1 MRDTIP
7 FGNRRMS
14 ETGEHM
20 DVTRIGV
27 VGAGTMG
34 RGIAQVCAAS
44 GFDVVMSDVGADA
57 VAAGLAAIEKQL
69 SRAVEKERMSAA
81 EKDALLSRI
90 VTVTG
95 VEAMA
100 GVDVC
105 IEAATE
111 NPEVKLDLFRALEFV
126 CREDVILAS
135 NTSSISLTKI
145 AGACVRP
152 ERVIGM
158 HFFNPVPL
166 MKLVEII
173 RAMQTS
179 DATFEAA
186 KALADRLGK
195 TAVAVADSPG
205 FVVNRMLVPMIN
217 EAVFAYSEGLASAEE
232 IDLAMQ
238 LGLSH
243 PIGPLRLADLIGIDV
258 CVYVMDVMYREFC
271 DSKYR
276 PCPLLRKMVDA
287 GRLGRKSG
295 RGFYEYG

>member
-1 MRDTIP
+1 
-7 FGNRRMS
+7 
-14 ETGEHM
+14 M
-20 DVTRIGV
+20 DVKRIGV

-34 RGIAQVCAAS
+34 RGIAQVCATS
-44 GFDVVMSDVGADA
+44 GFNVVMSDVSADA
-57 VAAGLAAIEKQL
+57 VAAGLASIEKQL
-69 SRAVEKERMSAA
+69 ARAVEKERMSAA
-81 EKDALLSRI
+81 EKDAVLSRI
-90 VTVTG
+90 ETATG

-100 GVDVC
+100 GADVC

-111 NPEVKLDLFRALEFV
+111 NPDVKLDLFRALESV
-126 CREDVILAS
+126 CRADAILAS

-145 AGACVRP
+145 AGACARP

-166 MKLVEII
+166 MKLVELI

-186 KALADRLGK
+186 KALADRLCK
-195 TAVAVADSPG
+195 TPVAVADSPG
-205 FVVNRMLVPMIN
+205 FVVNRVLVPMIN
-217 EAVFAYSEGLASAEE
+217 EAVYAFAEGLASAEE
-232 IDLAMQ
+232 IDLAMK

-243 PIGPLRLADLIGIDV
+243 PIGPLALADLIGIDV
-258 CVYVMDVMYREFC
+258 CLYVMEVMYREFS

-295 RGFYEYG
+295 RGFFEYG

>member
-1 MRDTIP
+1 
-7 FGNRRMS
+7 
-14 ETGEHM
+14 M
-20 DVTRIGV
+20 DVKRIGV
-27 VGAGTMG
+27 IGAGTMG

-44 GFDVVMSDVGADA
+44 GFDVVMSDISADA

-69 SRAVEKERMSAA
+69 ARAVEKERMSAA
-81 EKDALLSRI
+81 EKDAVLSRI
-90 VTVTG
+90 ETATG
-95 VEAMA
+95 IEAMA

-111 NPEVKLDLFRALEFV
+111 NPGVKLELFRDLESV
-126 CREDVILAS
+126 CREDAILAS

-145 AGACVRP
+145 AGACARP

-166 MKLVEII
+166 MKLVELI

-217 EAVFAYSEGLASAEE
+217 EAVYVYSEGLASAEE

-258 CVYVMDVMYREFC
+258 CLYVMDVMYREFS

-295 RGFYEYG
+295 RGFFEYG

>member
-1 MRDTIP
+1 
-7 FGNRRMS
+7 
-14 ETGEHM
+14 M
-20 DVTRIGV
+20 DVKRIGV

-34 RGIAQVCAAS
+34 RGIAQVCATS
-44 GFDVVMSDVGADA
+44 GFDVVMCDIGPDA
-57 VAAGLAAIEKQL
+57 VSAGLAAIGKQL
-69 SRAVEKERMSAA
+69 AREVQKERMSVADQDAA
-81 EKDALLSRI
+81 LARI
-90 VTVTG
+90 ETATG
-95 VEAMA
+95 TEAMA
-100 GVDVC
+100 GVDAC

-111 NPEVKLDLFRALEFV
+111 NPEVKLELFRALESA
-126 CREDVILAS
+126 CGEDVLLAS
-135 NTSSISLTKI
+135 NTSSISLTRI

-179 DATFEAA
+179 DAAFEAA
-186 KALADRLGK
+186 KSLAGRLGK
-195 TAVAVADSPG
+195 TAVAVTDSPG

-217 EAVFAYSEGLASAEE
+217 EAIFAYSEGLASAGE
-232 IDLAMQ
+232 IDTAMQ

-243 PIGPLRLADLIGIDV
+243 PIGPLRLADLIGLDV
-258 CVYVMDVMYREFC
+258 CLYVMDVMYREFC

>member
-1 MRDTIP
+1 
-7 FGNRRMS
+7 
-14 ETGEHM
+14 M
-20 DVTRIGV
+20 DVRRIGV

-44 GFDVVMSDVGADA
+44 GFDVVMSDIRADA
-57 VAAGLAAIEKQL
+57 AAAGLAAIDRQL
-69 SRAVEKERMSAA
+69 ARAVEKERMSAA
-81 EKDALLSRI
+81 EKDAVLSRI
-90 VTVTG
+90 ETVTGG

-111 NPEVKLDLFRALEFV
+111 NPDVKIELFGALESV
-126 CREDVILAS
+126 CGQDVMLAS

-145 AGACVRP
+145 AGACSRP

-186 KALADRLGK
+186 KTLAGRLGK

-217 EAVFAYSEGLASAEE
+217 EAVFAYAEGLASAEE

-243 PIGPLRLADLIGIDV
+243 PIGPLRLADLIGLDV
-258 CVYVMDVMYREFC
+258 CLHVMDVMYREFC

>member
-1 MRDTIP
+1 
-7 FGNRRMS
+7 
-14 ETGEHM
+14 M
-20 DVTRIGV
+20 DVKRIGV
-27 VGAGTMG
+27 IGAGTMG

-44 GFDVVMSDVGADA
+44 GFDVVMSDISADA

-69 SRAVEKERMSAA
+69 ARAVEKERMSAA
-81 EKDALLSRI
+81 EKDAVLSRI
-90 VTVTG
+90 ETVTG
-95 VEAMA
+95 IEAMA

-111 NPEVKLDLFRALEFV
+111 NPEVKLELFRSLEAV
-126 CREDVILAS
+126 CREDTILAS

-145 AGACVRP
+145 AGACARP

-158 HFFNPVPL
+158 HFFNPAPL
-166 MKLVEII
+166 MKLVELI
-173 RAMQTS
+173 RALQTS

-186 KALADRLGK
+186 QSLAAHLGK

-243 PIGPLRLADLIGIDV
+243 PIGPLALADLIGIDV
-258 CVYVMDVMYREFC
+258 CLDVMDVMYREFS

-295 RGFYEYG
+295 RGFFEYGDLRR

>member
-1 MRDTIP
+1 
-7 FGNRRMS
+7 
-14 ETGEHM
+14 M
-20 DVTRIGV
+20 DVRRIGV
-27 VGAGTMG
+27 IGAGTMG
-34 RGIAQVCAAS
+34 RGIAQVGAAS
-44 GFDVVMSDVGADA
+44 GFKVVMSDVGPDA
-57 VAAGLAAIEKQL
+57 VQAGFAVIDRQLA
-69 SRAVEKERMSAA
+69 RVVERERMSAA

-90 VTVTG
+90 ETATG
-95 VEAMA
+95 IEAMA
-100 GVDVC
+100 GADVC

-111 NPEVKLDLFRALEFV
+111 NPDVKLQLFRDLESV
-126 CREDVILAS
+126 CGEDTILAS

-145 AGACVRP
+145 AGACIRP
-152 ERVIGM
+152 DRVIGM

-186 KALADRLGK
+186 KDLADRLGK

-217 EAVFAYSEGLASAEE
+217 EAVYAYSEGLASAEE
-232 IDLAMQ
+232 IDTAMK

-243 PIGPLRLADLIGIDV
+243 PIGPLALADLIGIDV
-258 CVYVMDVMYREFC
+258 CLYVMDVMYREFS

-295 RGFYEYG
+295 RGFFEYG

>member
-1 MRDTIP
+1 
-7 FGNRRMS
+7 
-14 ETGEHM
+14 M
-20 DVTRIGV
+20 DVKRIGV

-34 RGIAQVCAAS
+34 RGIAQTCAAS
-44 GFDVVMSDVGADA
+44 GFEVVMSDVSEEA
-57 VAAGLAAIEKQL
+57 VAAGLAAIGKQL
-69 SRAVEKERMSAA
+69 ARAVEKGRMSAA
-81 EKDALLSRI
+81 EKDAVLSRI
-90 VTVTG
+90 RTATG
-95 VEAMA
+95 IEAMA

-111 NPEVKLDLFRALEFV
+111 HPDIKLELFRALEPV
-126 CREDVILAS
+126 CGEEAILAS

-145 AGACVRP
+145 AGACSRP

-166 MKLVEII
+166 MQLVEVI

-186 KALADRLGK
+186 KALAERLGK

-217 EAVFAYSEGLASAEE
+217 EAVFAYDEGLASAEE

-243 PIGPLRLADLIGIDV
+243 PIGPLRLADLIGLDV
-258 CVYVMDVMYREFC
+258 CLCVMDVMYREFC

>member
-1 MRDTIP
+1 
-7 FGNRRMS
+7 
-14 ETGEHM
+14 M
-20 DVTRIGV
+20 DVKRIGV
-27 VGAGTMG
+27 IGAGTMG

-44 GFDVVMSDVGADA
+44 GFDVVMSDISADA

-69 SRAVEKERMSAA
+69 ARAVEKERMSAA
-81 EKDALLSRI
+81 EKDAVLSRI
-90 VTVTG
+90 ETVTG
-95 VEAMA
+95 IEEMA
-100 GVDVC
+100 GAGVC

-111 NPEVKLDLFRALEFV
+111 NPEVKLELFRSLEAV
-126 CREDVILAS
+126 CREDTILAS

-145 AGACVRP
+145 AGACARP

-166 MKLVEII
+166 MKLVELI
-173 RAMQTS
+173 RALQTS

-186 KALADRLGK
+186 QSLAARLGK

-217 EAVFAYSEGLASAEE
+217 EAVYALAEGLASAEE
-232 IDLAMQ
+232 IDLAMK

-243 PIGPLRLADLIGIDV
+243 PIGPLALADLIGIDV
-258 CVYVMDVMYREFC
+258 CLDVMDVMYREFS

-295 RGFYEYG
+295 RGFYEYE

>member
-1 MRDTIP
+1 MKR
-7 FGNRRMS
+7 
-14 ETGEHM
+14 
-20 DVTRIGV
+20 
-27 VGAGTMG
+27 
-34 RGIAQVCAAS
+34 
-44 GFDVVMSDVGADA
+44 
-57 VAAGLAAIEKQL
+57 
-69 SRAVEKERMSAA
+69 
-81 EKDALLSRI
+81 
-90 VTVTG
+90 
-95 VEAMA
+95 
-100 GVDVC
+100 
-105 IEAATE
+105 
-111 NPEVKLDLFRALEFV
+111 DLFRALESV
-126 CREDVILAS
+126 CRDDVILAS

-145 AGACVRP
+145 AGACARP

-186 KALADRLGK
+186 KELAGRLGK

-217 EAVFAYSEGLASAEE
+217 EAVFAYAEGLASAEE

-258 CVYVMDVMYREFC
+258 CLDVMNVMYREFC

-287 GRLGRKSG
+287 GRLGRKTG
-295 RGFYEYG
+295 RGFYDYG

>member
-1 MRDTIP
+1 
-7 FGNRRMS
+7 
-14 ETGEHM
+14 M
-20 DVTRIGV
+20 DVKRIGV
-27 VGAGTMG
+27 IGAGTMG

-44 GFDVVMSDVGADA
+44 GFDVVMSDISADA

-69 SRAVEKERMSAA
+69 ARAVEKERMSAA
-81 EKDALLSRI
+81 EKDAVLSRI
-90 VTVTG
+90 ETVTG
-95 VEAMA
+95 IEEMA
-100 GVDVC
+100 GAGVC

-111 NPEVKLDLFRALEFV
+111 NPEVKLELFRSLEAV
-126 CREDVILAS
+126 CREDTILAS

-145 AGACVRP
+145 AGACARP

-166 MKLVEII
+166 MKLVELI
-173 RAMQTS
+173 RALQTS

-186 KALADRLGK
+186 QSLAARLGK

-217 EAVFAYSEGLASAEE
+217 EAVYALAEGLASAEE
-232 IDLAMQ
+232 IDLAMK

-243 PIGPLRLADLIGIDV
+243 PIGPLALADLIGIDV
-258 CVYVMDVMYREFC
+258 CLDVMDVMYREFS

-295 RGFYEYG
+295 RGFFDYGDLRR

>member
-1 MRDTIP
+1 
-7 FGNRRMS
+7 
-14 ETGEHM
+14 M
-20 DVTRIGV
+20 DVKRIGV
-27 VGAGTMG
+27 IGAGTMG

-44 GFDVVMSDVGADA
+44 GFDVVMSDISAEA

-69 SRAVEKERMSAA
+69 ARAVEKERMSAA
-81 EKDALLSRI
+81 EKDAVLSRI
-90 VTVTG
+90 ETVTG
-95 VEAMA
+95 IEAMA
-100 GVDVC
+100 GADVC

-111 NPEVKLDLFRALEFV
+111 NPEVKLELFRSLEAV
-126 CREDVILAS
+126 CREDTILAS

-145 AGACVRP
+145 AGACARP

-166 MKLVEII
+166 MKLVELI
-173 RAMQTS
+173 RALQTS

-186 KALADRLGK
+186 QSLAAHLGK

-217 EAVFAYSEGLASAEE
+217 EAVYALAEGLASAEE
-232 IDLAMQ
+232 IDLAMK

-243 PIGPLRLADLIGIDV
+243 PIGPLALADLIGIDV
-258 CVYVMDVMYREFC
+258 CLDVMDVMYREFS

-295 RGFYEYG
+295 RGFFEYGDLRR

>member
-1 MRDTIP
+1 
-7 FGNRRMS
+7 
-14 ETGEHM
+14 M
-20 DVTRIGV
+20 DVKRIGV

-44 GFDVVMSDVGADA
+44 GFDVVMSDVSAEA
-57 VAAGLAAIEKQL
+57 VAAGLASIGKQL
-69 SRAVEKERMSAA
+69 ARAVEKERMSAA
-81 EKDALLSRI
+81 QRDALLSRI
-90 VTVTG
+90 ETVTG
-95 VEAMA
+95 IEAMA

-111 NPEVKLDLFRALEFV
+111 NPDVKIELFRALESV
-126 CREDVILAS
+126 CREDAILAS

-145 AGACVRP
+145 AGACSRP

-166 MKLVEII
+166 MKLVELI
-173 RAMQTS
+173 RALQTS

-186 KALADRLGK
+186 RALADRLGK

-217 EAVFAYSEGLASAEE
+217 EAVYALSEGLASAEE

-243 PIGPLRLADLIGIDV
+243 PIGPLRLADLIGLDV
-258 CVYVMDVMYREFC
+258 CLDVMDVMYREFS

-295 RGFYEYG
+295 RGFYEY

>member
-1 MRDTIP
+1 
-7 FGNRRMS
+7 
-14 ETGEHM
+14 M
-20 DVTRIGV
+20 DVKRIGV

-44 GFDVVMSDVGADA
+44 GFDIVMSDVSAEA
-57 VAAGLAAIEKQL
+57 VAAGLASIEKQL
-69 SRAVEKERMSAA
+69 ARAVEKERMSAA

-90 VTVTG
+90 ETVTG
-95 VEAMA
+95 IESMA

-111 NPEVKLDLFRALEFV
+111 NPDVKIELFRALESV
-126 CREDVILAS
+126 CRDDAILAS

-145 AGACVRP
+145 AGACSRP

-166 MKLVEII
+166 MKLVELI
-173 RAMQTS
+173 RGLQTS

-186 KALADRLGK
+186 RSLADRLGK

-217 EAVFAYSEGLASAEE
+217 ESVYALSEGLASAEE

-243 PIGPLRLADLIGIDV
+243 PIGPLRLADLIGLDV
-258 CVYVMDVMYREFC
+258 CLDVMEVMYREFS

-295 RGFYEYG
+295 RGFYEY

>member
-1 MRDTIP
+1 
-7 FGNRRMS
+7 
-14 ETGEHM
+14 M

-44 GFDVVMSDVGADA
+44 GFDVVMSDIATDA
-57 VAAGLAAIEKQL
+57 VAAGLSAIEKQL
-69 SRAVEKERMSAA
+69 ARAVEKERMSAA
-81 EKDALLSRI
+81 EKDAVLSRI
-90 VTVTG
+90 ETATG
-95 VEAMA
+95 IEAMA

-111 NPEVKLDLFRALEFV
+111 NPDVKLELFRDLESV
-126 CREDVILAS
+126 CREDAILAS

-145 AGACVRP
+145 AGACARP

-166 MKLVEII
+166 MKLVELI

-217 EAVFAYSEGLASAEE
+217 EAVCVYSEGLASAEE

-258 CVYVMDVMYREFC
+258 CLYVMDVMYREFS

-295 RGFYEYG
+295 RGFFEYG

>member
-1 MRDTIP
+1 
-7 FGNRRMS
+7 
-14 ETGEHM
+14 M
-20 DVTRIGV
+20 DVKRIGV
-27 VGAGTMG
+27 IGAGTMG

-44 GFDVVMSDVGADA
+44 GFGVVMSDISADA

-69 SRAVEKERMSAA
+69 ARAVEKERMSAA
-81 EKDALLSRI
+81 EKDAVLSRI
-90 VTVTG
+90 ETVTG
-95 VEAMA
+95 IEEMA
-100 GVDVC
+100 GAGVC

-111 NPEVKLDLFRALEFV
+111 NPEVKLELFRSLEAV
-126 CREDVILAS
+126 CWEDTILAS

-145 AGACVRP
+145 AGACARP

-166 MKLVEII
+166 MKLVELI
-173 RAMQTS
+173 RALQTS

-186 KALADRLGK
+186 QSLAARLGK

-217 EAVFAYSEGLASAEE
+217 EAVYALAEGLASAEE
-232 IDLAMQ
+232 IDLAMK

-243 PIGPLRLADLIGIDV
+243 PIGPLALADLIGIDV
-258 CVYVMDVMYREFC
+258 CLDVMDVMYREFS

-295 RGFYEYG
+295 RGFFDYGDLRR

>member
-1 MRDTIP
+1 
-7 FGNRRMS
+7 
-14 ETGEHM
+14 M
-20 DVTRIGV
+20 DVRRIGV
-27 VGAGTMG
+27 IGAGTMG
-34 RGIAQVCAAS
+34 RGIAQVGAAS
-44 GFDVVMSDVGADA
+44 GFEVVMSDVGPET
-57 VAAGLAAIEKQL
+57 VRAGLAAIDKQL
-69 SRAVEKERMSAA
+69 ARAVERERMSAA
-81 EKDALLSRI
+81 EKEALLSRI
-90 VTVTG
+90 ETATG
-95 VEAMA
+95 IEAMA
-100 GVDVC
+100 GADVC

-111 NPEVKLDLFRALEFV
+111 NPDVKLQLFRDLESV
-126 CREDVILAS
+126 CGEDTILAS

-145 AGACVRP
+145 AGACARP

-217 EAVFAYSEGLASAEE
+217 EAVYAFSEGLASAEE
-232 IDLAMQ
+232 IDTAMK

-243 PIGPLRLADLIGIDV
+243 PIGPLALADLIGIDV
-258 CVYVMDVMYREFC
+258 CLYVMDVMYKEFS

-295 RGFYEYG
+295 RGFFEYG

>member
-1 MRDTIP
+1 
-7 FGNRRMS
+7 
-14 ETGEHM
+14 M
-20 DVTRIGV
+20 DVRRIGV
-27 VGAGTMG
+27 IGAGTMG
-34 RGIAQVCAAS
+34 RGIAQVGAAS
-44 GFDVVMSDVGADA
+44 GFEVVMSDVGPETVRAGMS
-57 VAAGLAAIEKQL
+57 VAA
-69 SRAVEKERMSAA
+69 
-81 EKDALLSRI
+81 KDALLARI
-90 VTVTG
+90 GTATG
-95 VEAMA
+95 IEAMA

-111 NPEVKLDLFRALEFV
+111 NPDVKLELFRGLESV
-126 CREDVILAS
+126 CGEDTLLAS

-145 AGACVRP
+145 AGACARS
-152 ERVIGM
+152 ERVVGM

-186 KALADRLGK
+186 KDLAGRLGK

-217 EAVFAYSEGLASAEE
+217 EAVYVYSEGLAGAEE
-232 IDLAMQ
+232 IDTAMK

-243 PIGPLRLADLIGIDV
+243 PIGPLALADLIGIDV
-258 CVYVMDVMYREFC
+258 CLYVMEVMYREFS

-295 RGFYEYG
+295 RGFFEYS

>member
-1 MRDTIP
+1 
-7 FGNRRMS
+7 
-14 ETGEHM
+14 M
-20 DVTRIGV
+20 DVRRIGV
-27 VGAGTMG
+27 IGAGTMG
-34 RGIAQVCAAS
+34 RGIAQVGAAS
-44 GFDVVMSDVGADA
+44 GFEVVMSDVGPET
-57 VAAGLAAIEKQL
+57 VQAGLAAIDKQL
-69 SRAVEKERMSAA
+69 ARAVERERMSAA

-90 VTVTG
+90 ETATG
-95 VEAMA
+95 IEAMA
-100 GVDVC
+100 GADVC

-111 NPEVKLDLFRALEFV
+111 NPDVKLQLFRDLESV
-126 CREDVILAS
+126 CGEDTILAS

-145 AGACVRP
+145 AGACTRP
-152 ERVIGM
+152 EHVIGM

-217 EAVFAYSEGLASAEE
+217 EAVYAFSEGLAGAEE
-232 IDLAMQ
+232 IDTAMK

-243 PIGPLRLADLIGIDV
+243 PIGPLALADLIGIDV
-258 CVYVMDVMYREFC
+258 CLYVMDVMYREFS

-295 RGFYEYG
+295 RGFFEYG

>member
-1 MRDTIP
+1 
-7 FGNRRMS
+7 
-14 ETGEHM
+14 M
-20 DVTRIGV
+20 DVKRIGV

-44 GFDVVMSDVGADA
+44 GFDVVMSDVSAEA
-57 VAAGLAAIEKQL
+57 VAAGLASIGKQL
-69 SRAVEKERMSAA
+69 ARAVEKERMSAA
-81 EKDALLSRI
+81 DRDALLSRI
-90 VTVTG
+90 ETVTG
-95 VEAMA
+95 IEAMA

-111 NPEVKLDLFRALEFV
+111 NPDVKIELFRALESV
-126 CREDVILAS
+126 CREDAIFAS

-145 AGACVRP
+145 ARACSRP

-166 MKLVEII
+166 MKLVELI
-173 RAMQTS
+173 RALQTS

-186 KALADRLGK
+186 RALADRLGK

-217 EAVFAYSEGLASAEE
+217 ESVYALSEGLASAEE

-243 PIGPLRLADLIGIDV
+243 PIGPLRLADLIGLDV
-258 CVYVMDVMYREFC
+258 CLDVMDVMYREFS

-295 RGFYEYG
+295 RGFYEY

>member
-1 MRDTIP
+1 
-7 FGNRRMS
+7 
-14 ETGEHM
+14 M
-20 DVTRIGV
+20 DVKRIGV

-44 GFDVVMSDVGADA
+44 GFDVVMSDVSAEA
-57 VAAGLAAIEKQL
+57 VAAGLASIGRQL
-69 SRAVEKERMSAA
+69 ARAVEKERMSGV
-81 EKDALLSRI
+81 ERDALLSRI
-90 VTVTG
+90 ETVTG
-95 VEAMA
+95 IEAMA

-111 NPEVKLDLFRALEFV
+111 NPDVKIDLFRALESV
-126 CREDVILAS
+126 CRDDAILAS

-145 AGACVRP
+145 AGACSRP

-166 MKLVEII
+166 MKLVELI
-173 RAMQTS
+173 RGLQTS

-186 KALADRLGK
+186 RALADRLGK

-217 EAVFAYSEGLASAEE
+217 ESVYALSEGLASAEE

-243 PIGPLRLADLIGIDV
+243 PIGPLRLADLIGLDV
-258 CVYVMDVMYREFC
+258 CLDVMEVMYREFS

-295 RGFYEYG
+295 RGFYEY

>member
-1 MRDTIP
+1 
-7 FGNRRMS
+7 
-14 ETGEHM
+14 M
-20 DVTRIGV
+20 DVKRIGV

-44 GFDVVMSDVGADA
+44 GFDVVMSDVSADA
-57 VAAGLAAIEKQL
+57 VAAGLASIGRQL
-69 SRAVEKERMSAA
+69 ARAVEKERMSAA

-90 VTVTG
+90 ETTTG
-95 VEAMA
+95 IEAMA

-111 NPEVKLDLFRALEFV
+111 NPEVKLDLFRAFESV
-126 CREDVILAS
+126 CREDAILAS

-145 AGACVRP
+145 AGACSRP

-166 MKLVEII
+166 MKLVELI
-173 RAMQTS
+173 RALQTS

-186 KALADRLGK
+186 QALADRLGK

-217 EAVFAYSEGLASAEE
+217 EAVYALSEGLASAEE

-243 PIGPLRLADLIGIDV
+243 PIGPLRLADLIGLDV
-258 CVYVMDVMYREFC
+258 CLDVMDVMYRQFS

-295 RGFYEYG
+295 RGFYEYA

>member
-1 MRDTIP
+1 
-7 FGNRRMS
+7 
-14 ETGEHM
+14 M
-20 DVTRIGV
+20 DVKRIGV

-44 GFDVVMSDVGADA
+44 GFDVVMSDVSAEA
-57 VAAGLAAIEKQL
+57 VAAGLASIGKQL
-69 SRAVEKERMSAA
+69 ARAVEKERMSAA
-81 EKDALLSRI
+81 QMDALLSRI
-90 VTVTG
+90 ETVTG
-95 VEAMA
+95 IEAMA

-111 NPEVKLDLFRALEFV
+111 NPDVKLELFRAIESV
-126 CREDVILAS
+126 CREDAILAS

-145 AGACVRP
+145 AGACSRP

-166 MKLVEII
+166 MKLVELI
-173 RAMQTS
+173 RALQTS

-186 KALADRLGK
+186 QALADRLGK

-217 EAVFAYSEGLASAEE
+217 EAVYALSEGLASAEE

-243 PIGPLRLADLIGIDV
+243 PIGPLRLADLIGLDV
-258 CVYVMDVMYREFC
+258 CLDVMDVMYRQFS

-295 RGFYEYG
+295 RGFYEYA

>member
-1 MRDTIP
+1 
-7 FGNRRMS
+7 
-14 ETGEHM
+14 M
-20 DVTRIGV
+20 DVRRIGV

-34 RGIAQVCAAS
+34 RGIAQVCSAS
-44 GFDVVMSDVGADA
+44 GFDVVMSDIRADA
-57 VAAGLAAIEKQL
+57 VAAGLAAIDRQL
-69 SRAVEKERMSAA
+69 ARAVEKERMSAA
-81 EKDALLSRI
+81 EKDAVLSRI
-90 VTVTG
+90 ETVTR

-111 NPEVKLDLFRALEFV
+111 NPDVKLELFRALESV
-126 CREDVILAS
+126 CRDDVILAS

-145 AGACVRP
+145 AGACARP

-179 DATFEAA
+179 DATFESA
-186 KALADRLGK
+186 KALAARLGK

-217 EAVFAYSEGLASAEE
+217 EAVFAYAEGLASAEE

-243 PIGPLRLADLIGIDV
+243 PIGPLRLADLIGLDV
-258 CVYVMDVMYREFC
+258 CLYVMDVMYREFC

-276 PCPLLRKMVDA
+276 PCPLLRQMVDA

>member
-1 MRDTIP
+1 
-7 FGNRRMS
+7 
-14 ETGEHM
+14 M
-20 DVTRIGV
+20 DVKRIGV
-27 VGAGTMG
+27 IGAGTMG
-34 RGIAQVCAAS
+34 RGIVQVCAAS
-44 GFDVVMSDVGADA
+44 GFDVVMSDISAGA

-69 SRAVEKERMSAA
+69 ARAVEKERMSAA
-81 EKDALLSRI
+81 EKDAVLSRI
-90 VTVTG
+90 ETVTG
-95 VEAMA
+95 IEAMA

-111 NPEVKLDLFRALEFV
+111 NPDVKLDLFRALESV
-126 CREDVILAS
+126 CRDDAILAS

-145 AGACVRP
+145 AGACTRP

-166 MKLVEII
+166 MKLVEVI
-173 RAMQTS
+173 RALQTS

-186 KALADRLGK
+186 RALADRLGK

-217 EAVFAYSEGLASAEE
+217 EAVYALSEGLASAEE

-258 CVYVMDVMYREFC
+258 CLDVMDVMYRDFS

-287 GRLGRKSG
+287 GRLGRKRG
-295 RGFYEYG
+295 RGFYEYE

>member
-1 MRDTIP
+1 
-7 FGNRRMS
+7 
-14 ETGEHM
+14 M
-20 DVTRIGV
+20 DVKRIGV

-34 RGIAQVCAAS
+34 RGIAQVCAAR
-44 GFDVVMSDVGADA
+44 GFDVVMSDVSGDA
-57 VAAGLAAIEKQL
+57 VAAGLAAIDKL
-69 SRAVEKERMSAA
+69 LARAVEKERMSAA
-81 EKDALLSRI
+81 EKDAVLSRI
-90 VTVTG
+90 ETATG
-95 VEAMA
+95 IEAMA
-100 GVDVC
+100 DVDVC

-111 NPEVKLDLFRALEFV
+111 HPDVKLELFRILESV

-166 MKLVEII
+166 MQLVEVI

-186 KALADRLGK
+186 KTLADRLGK

-232 IDLAMQ
+232 IDTAMQ

-243 PIGPLRLADLIGIDV
+243 PIGPLRLADLIGLDV
-258 CVYVMDVMYREFC
+258 CLYVMDVMYREFC

>member
-1 MRDTIP
+1 
-7 FGNRRMS
+7 
-14 ETGEHM
+14 M
-20 DVTRIGV
+20 DVERIGV

-44 GFDVVMSDVGADA
+44 GFGVVMSDVSADA
-57 VAAGLAAIEKQL
+57 VAAGLASIEKQL
-69 SRAVEKERMSAA
+69 ARAVEKERMSAA

-90 VTVTG
+90 EATTG
-95 VEAMA
+95 IETMA

-111 NPEVKLDLFRALEFV
+111 NPDVKLDLFRALESV
-126 CREDVILAS
+126 CREDAILAS

-145 AGACVRP
+145 AGACARP

-166 MKLVEII
+166 MKLVEVI
-173 RAMQTS
+173 RALQTS

-186 KALADRLGK
+186 RALADRLGK

-217 EAVFAYSEGLASAEE
+217 EAVCALSEGLASAEE

-258 CVYVMDVMYREFC
+258 CLDVMDVMYRDFS

>member
-1 MRDTIP
+1 
-7 FGNRRMS
+7 
-14 ETGEHM
+14 M
-20 DVTRIGV
+20 DVKRIGV
-27 VGAGTMG
+27 IGAGTMG

-44 GFDVVMSDVGADA
+44 GFDVVMNDVGTEA
-57 VAAGLAAIEKQL
+57 VAAGLAAIEKQIA
-69 SRAVEKERMSAA
+69 RAVEKERMSAA
-81 EKDALLSRI
+81 EKDVVLARI
-90 VTVTG
+90 ETAIG
-95 VEAMA
+95 IEAMA

-111 NPEVKLDLFRALEFV
+111 NPEVKLDLFRALESV
-126 CREDVILAS
+126 CREDVMLAS

-145 AGACVRP
+145 AGACARP

-166 MKLVEII
+166 MKLVEVI

-217 EAVFAYSEGLASAEE
+217 EAVYAYSEGLASAEE

-258 CVYVMDVMYREFC
+258 CLYVMDVMYREFS

>member
-1 MRDTIP
+1 
-7 FGNRRMS
+7 
-14 ETGEHM
+14 M
-20 DVTRIGV
+20 DVERIGV

-44 GFDVVMSDVGADA
+44 GFGVVMSDVSAGA
-57 VAAGLAAIEKQL
+57 VAAGLASIEKQL
-69 SRAVEKERMSAA
+69 ARAVEKERMSAA

-90 VTVTG
+90 ETTTG
-95 VEAMA
+95 IETMA

-111 NPEVKLDLFRALEFV
+111 NPDVKLDLFRALESV
-126 CREDVILAS
+126 CREDAILAS

-145 AGACVRP
+145 AGACARP

-166 MKLVEII
+166 MKLVEVI
-173 RAMQTS
+173 RALQTS

-186 KALADRLGK
+186 RALADRLGK

-205 FVVNRMLVPMIN
+205 FVVNRMLVPMLN
-217 EAVFAYSEGLASAEE
+217 EAVYALSEGLASAEE

-258 CVYVMDVMYREFC
+258 CLDVMDVMYRDFS

>member
-1 MRDTIP
+1 
-7 FGNRRMS
+7 
-14 ETGEHM
+14 M
-20 DVTRIGV
+20 DVKRIGV
-27 VGAGTMG
+27 IGAGTMG

-44 GFDVVMSDVGADA
+44 GFDVVMSDISADA

-69 SRAVEKERMSAA
+69 ARAVEKERMSAA
-81 EKDALLSRI
+81 EKDAVLSRI
-90 VTVTG
+90 ETVTG
-95 VEAMA
+95 IEAMA
-100 GVDVC
+100 GADVC

-111 NPEVKLDLFRALEFV
+111 NPEVKLELFRSLEAV
-126 CREDVILAS
+126 CREDTILAS

-145 AGACVRP
+145 AGACARP

-166 MKLVEII
+166 MKLVELI
-173 RAMQTS
+173 RALQTS

-186 KALADRLGK
+186 QSLAARLGK

-217 EAVFAYSEGLASAEE
+217 EAVYALAEGLASAEE
-232 IDLAMQ
+232 IDLAMK

-243 PIGPLRLADLIGIDV
+243 PIGPLALADLIGIDV
-258 CVYVMDVMYREFC
+258 CLDVMDVMYREFS

-295 RGFYEYG
+295 RGFFDYGDLRR

>member
-1 MRDTIP
+1 
-7 FGNRRMS
+7 
-14 ETGEHM
+14 M
-20 DVTRIGV
+20 DVKRIGV

-44 GFDVVMSDVGADA
+44 GFDVVMSDVSAEA
-57 VAAGLAAIEKQL
+57 VAAGLASIGKQL
-69 SRAVEKERMSAA
+69 ARVVEKERMSVA

-90 VTVTG
+90 ETATG
-95 VEAMA
+95 IEAMA

-111 NPEVKLDLFRALEFV
+111 NPDVKIELFRALESV
-126 CREDVILAS
+126 CREDAILAS

-145 AGACVRP
+145 AGACSRP

-166 MKLVEII
+166 MKLVELI
-173 RAMQTS
+173 RALQTS

-186 KALADRLGK
+186 RSLADRLGK

-217 EAVFAYSEGLASAEE
+217 ESVYALSEGLASAEE

-243 PIGPLRLADLIGIDV
+243 PIGPLRLADLIGLDV
-258 CVYVMDVMYREFC
+258 CLDVMDVMYREFS

-295 RGFYEYG
+295 RGFYEY